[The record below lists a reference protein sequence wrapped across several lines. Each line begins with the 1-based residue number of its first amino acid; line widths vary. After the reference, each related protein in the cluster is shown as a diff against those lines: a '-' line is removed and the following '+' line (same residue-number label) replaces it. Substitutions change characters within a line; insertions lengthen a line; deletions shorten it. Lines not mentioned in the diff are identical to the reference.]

1 MVNCWSTVHIGD
13 DGPSL
18 YNRTLYFN
26 RSVLLLYV
34 IDTNDTYTIPWNY
47 YWFSYKFIVY
57 IVLLFTINNLTSQ
70 HLWGK
75 QNYEKV
81 VIFFSFTY
89 FLETKKKKRKEKK
102 QLTHGSVCVKDG
114 WQNHKI
120 ILFVVWFWCLW
131 YFQMEQNISWNLT
144 RYPFFHQSPCGIQ
157 CRL

>member
-1 MVNCWSTVHIGD
+1 MIHTQSREIIIDFRIN
-13 DGPSL
+13 
-18 YNRTLYFN
+18 
-26 RSVLLLYV
+26 LLFISFYCLPL
-34 IDTNDTYTIPWNY
+34 TIWHLIPRNY
-47 YWFSYKFIVY
+47 YSINFY
-57 IVLLFTINNLTSQ
+57 INPLFTPHYCLPLTIW
-70 HLWGK
+70 HLNICGENKIMKKWL
-75 QNYEKV
+75 
-81 VIFFSFTY
+81 FFFFHLFSWN
-89 FLETKKKKRKEKK
+89 KKKKKKK